1 MWHKNRAKRS
11 ITEDTSFITNQS
23 PFKTISL
30 MFRTVKP
37 DGILIY
43 AATNKHFTSVEVS
56 NVCHIS
62 TIVQIKIYFF
72 YLIYKRVTL

>member
-43 AATNKHFTSVEVS
+43 AATNKHFTSVEVR
-56 NVCHIS
+56 NVYHIS
-62 TIVQIKIYFF
+62 IVKIHFFFFF
-72 YLIYKRVTL
+72 YI

>member
-43 AATNKHFTSVEVS
+43 AATNKHFTSVEVR
-56 NVCHIS
+56 NIYHIS
-62 TIVQIKIYFF
+62 IVRIKIHSFF
-72 YLIYKRVTL
+72 FLFNT